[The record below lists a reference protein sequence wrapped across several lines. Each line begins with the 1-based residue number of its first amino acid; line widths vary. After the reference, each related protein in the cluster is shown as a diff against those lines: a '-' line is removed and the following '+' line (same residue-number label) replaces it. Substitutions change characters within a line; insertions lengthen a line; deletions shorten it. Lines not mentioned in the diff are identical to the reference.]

1 MNNSRAMSNPKVS
14 VCIPSYNC
22 APFIGAAIESVLEQ
36 RYTDFE
42 LLIIDDCST
51 DASCEV
57 IAGFLERDPRIV
69 FLRNERNL
77 GMVANWNRC
86 IELARGE
93 YIHYMFADDLFASPD
108 CLQKM
113 AAVLDADPGVSLVV
127 SARNIIDEESRIKRV
142 ASHFRDGT
150 VAAGARVIRRCLFEA
165 RNLIGEPSVVM
176 FRKTQALRGFHPGY
190 AQLVDLE
197 MWFHLLEQGRFAYLG
212 KPLASFRDHPG
223 QQTKANM
230 RRMLHIDESI
240 HLLRDFAG
248 KPYNG
253 FGTFTVW
260 YLNYSQ
266 GYRIWKLH
274 RQGLISR
281 ELAEERIGRS
291 HDMARF
297 LSLLPA
303 YKICNPL
310 FKLRASLARALF
322 WR

>member
-1 MNNSRAMSNPKVS
+1 MSNPKVS

-22 APFIGAAIESVLEQ
+22 APFLGDAIQSVLEQ
-36 RYTDFE
+36 GYADFE

-51 DASCEV
+51 DASCEI
-57 IAGFLERDPRIV
+57 IARYAERDPRIV
-69 FLRNERNL
+69 FLLNEGNL

-86 IELARGE
+86 IELAKGE
-93 YIHYMFADDLFASPD
+93 YIHYLFADDLFASPA
-108 CLQKM
+108 CLEKM
-113 AAVLDADPGVSLVV
+113 AAILDRDPEVSLVV
-127 SARNIIDEESRIKRV
+127 SARNIIDEHSRIKRV
-142 ASHFRDGT
+142 ASHFSDGT
-150 VAAGARVIRRCLFEA
+150 VSAGARVIRRCLFEA

-176 FRKTQALRGFHPGY
+176 FRKSQALRGFHPGY
-190 AQLVDLE
+190 SQLVDLE
-197 MWFHLLEQGRFAYLG
+197 MWFHLLEQGKFAYLG
-212 KPLASFRDHPG
+212 EPLASFRDHPG
-223 QQTKANM
+223 QQTKVNM

-253 FGTFTVW
+253 FGPFTLW

-274 RQGLISR
+274 RQGLIDR
-281 ELAEERIGRS
+281 QTAIERIGRGR
-291 HDMARF
+291 DVGRF

-303 YKICNPL
+303 YRLCNPL
-310 FKLRASLARALF
+310 FKLRASLTRALF